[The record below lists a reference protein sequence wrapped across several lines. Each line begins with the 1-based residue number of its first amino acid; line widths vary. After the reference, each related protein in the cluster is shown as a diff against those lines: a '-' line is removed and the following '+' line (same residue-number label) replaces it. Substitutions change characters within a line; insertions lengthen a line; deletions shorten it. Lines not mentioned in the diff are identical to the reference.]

1 MRWILLYILT
11 ALKCEASVLNG
22 LPGEIIVTGV
32 GRKAI
37 ETVSALALTPS
48 DKVLNVGICG
58 GEKKGRGYLV
68 NQVISKETGR
78 RYYPDILF
86 EPLAEEMPLTT
97 VRQFVNEVE
106 EGMLYDME
114 SSIICEQVLKTIA
127 PSNLAIYKVVSDD
140 GSDFPTPK
148 EVADLIRENLP
159 EIRKITRLLIGSDVP
174 KNYEFLPGD
183 IEGKLRLTQYMQ
195 NELKD
200 IEHYCVA
207 SGREKELLDLL
218 KQMEEQG
225 KIPVHDKKAGREVLD
240 EIYAYL
246 R

>member
-1 MRWILLYILT
+1 M
-11 ALKCEASVLNG
+11 LNG
-22 LPGEIIVTGV
+22 LPGEVIVTGV
-32 GRKAI
+32 GNSAQEK
-37 ETVSALALTPS
+37 VSSLSLDPS
-48 DKVLNVGICG
+48 DKVFNVGVCG

-68 NQVISKETGR
+68 NQVISQETGR

-86 EPLAEEMPLTT
+86 ETMAEEMPLTT
-97 VRQFVNEVE
+97 VKEFVDDVG

-114 SSIICEQVLKTIA
+114 SAIICEKVLKTIA

-159 EIRKITRLLIGSDVP
+159 EIKKIARRFVGTSVP
-174 KNYEFLPGD
+174 KSYGFLPDGT
-183 IEGKLRLTQYMQ
+183 EEKLRLTQYMR

-200 IEHYCVA
+200 IEHYCVV
-207 SGREKELLDLL
+207 SGRKDELLDLL
-218 KQMEEQG
+218 KRMEEQG
-225 KIPVHDKKAGREVLD
+225 NIPVKDKKAGREVLD